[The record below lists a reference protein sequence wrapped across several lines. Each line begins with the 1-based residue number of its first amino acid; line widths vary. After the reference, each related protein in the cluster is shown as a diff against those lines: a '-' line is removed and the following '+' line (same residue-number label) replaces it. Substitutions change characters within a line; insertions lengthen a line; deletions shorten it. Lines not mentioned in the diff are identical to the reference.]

1 MGEDDAIKHTLQE
14 PLISHSEPSSSP
26 SQQHQQH
33 AHTFTFSNGITRSI
47 SRRDEGASCAPE
59 WIWGEVKRQLYIAGP
74 MICVNLLQYS
84 LVVVSNMFV
93 GHLGELELA
102 SASIASSFAGVTGN
116 SFLIGMASGLETLC
130 GQAYGAKQYHML
142 GIYLQRAIFVLYMV
156 SLPVAILWWNMGSIL
171 RVLGQDPLICELAGR
186 YAQWLIPVVF
196 ATATLQ
202 PLVKFLQTQSVV
214 LPMALFSVATLC
226 FHVPFCY
233 LLVYR
238 FGVGYRGA
246 AIASGVSN
254 WLNVLF
260 LALYVKYSARCKR
273 TWSSFSMEAFNDL
286 PAFFKLAIPST
297 VMICLE
303 YWSFEGLVI
312 LSGLLPNPQLETST
326 LSISLTTIAVLYMV
340 PFGISAAVSTRV
352 SNELGAGRPNAAKA
366 SVAIGVGM
374 GLAEGALMATGLYM
388 GRNLWGWAFTSEVE
402 VVDYVSRCVPFL
414 ATIAIMDS
422 VQGVLSGVARGCG
435 WQTLGAIANLAAYYL
450 VGLPTA
456 IVLAFVYDLKGL
468 GLWMGMILGIFTQ
481 TATLIGLTITT
492 KWQKQAE
499 DALGR
504 VYSSA
509 SATLPIESNKSQKD
523 ELPAMFEDDDN
534 NNNNGGHQNL
544 IS

>member
-14 PLISHSEPSSSP
+14 PLISHTEPSSSP
-26 SQQHQQH
+26 PQQHQH

-59 WIWGEVKRQLYIAGP
+59 WIWGEIKRQLCIAGP

-102 SASIASSFAGVTGN
+102 SASIASSFAAVTG
-116 SFLIGMASGLETLC
+116 SSLLIGMASGLETLC

-156 SLPVAILWWNMGSIL
+156 SLPVAFLWWNMGPVL
-171 RVLGQDPLICELAGR
+171 HFLGQDPLICEMAGR
-186 YAQWLIPVVF
+186 YARWLLPVVF

-226 FHVPFCY
+226 FHIPFCY
-233 LLVYR
+233 LLVYK

-254 WLNVLF
+254 WLNVLL

-273 TWSSFSMEAFNDL
+273 TWTSFSVEAFNDL

-303 YWSFEGLVI
+303 NWSFEGLVI

-326 LSISLTTIAVLYMV
+326 LSISLTTIALLYMV
-340 PFGISAAVSTRV
+340 PFGISASVSTRV

-374 GLAEGALMATGLYM
+374 GLAEGTLMATGLYM
-388 GRNLWGWAFTSEVE
+388 GRNLWGWAFTSEME
-402 VVDYVSRCVPFL
+402 VVDYVSRCMPFL
-414 ATIAIMDS
+414 ATITIMDS
-422 VQGVLSGVARGCG
+422 VQGVVSGVARGCG
-435 WQTLGAIANLAAYYL
+435 WQAFGAAANLAAYYL
-450 VGLPTA
+450 VGLPSA
-456 IVLAFVYDLKGL
+456 VVLAFWYDFKGL

-481 TATLIGLTITT
+481 TATLVGLTITT
-492 KWQKQAE
+492 NWQKQAE
-499 DALGR
+499 YALGR

-534 NNNNGGHQNL
+534 NNINNGHQNL

>member
-1 MGEDDAIKHTLQE
+1 
-14 PLISHSEPSSSP
+14 
-26 SQQHQQH
+26 
-33 AHTFTFSNGITRSI
+33 
-47 SRRDEGASCAPE
+47 
-59 WIWGEVKRQLYIAGP
+59 
-74 MICVNLLQYS
+74 
-84 LVVVSNMFV
+84 MFV

-102 SASIASSFAGVTGN
+102 SASIASSFASVTG
-116 SFLIGMASGLETLC
+116 SSLLIGMASGLETLC

-156 SLPVAILWWNMGSIL
+156 SLPVAFLWWNMGPVL
-171 RVLGQDPLICELAGR
+171 LFLGQDPLICEMAGR
-186 YAQWLIPVVF
+186 YARWLLPVVF

-226 FHVPFCY
+226 FHIPFCY
-233 LLVYR
+233 LLVYK

-254 WLNVLF
+254 WLNVLL

-273 TWSSFSMEAFNDL
+273 TWTSFSMEAFNDL

-303 YWSFEGLVI
+303 NWSFEGLVI

-326 LSISLTTIAVLYMV
+326 LSISFTTIALLYMV
-340 PFGISAAVSTRV
+340 PFGISASVSTRV

-366 SVAIGVGM
+366 SVAIGVSM
-374 GLAEGALMATGLYM
+374 GVAEGTLMATGLYM
-388 GRNLWGWAFTSEVE
+388 GRNLWGRAFTSEIE
-402 VVDYVSRCVPFL
+402 VVDYVSRCMPFL

-435 WQTLGAIANLAAYYL
+435 WQAFGAAANLAAYYL
-450 VGLPTA
+450 VGLPSA
-456 IVLAFVYDLKGL
+456 VVLAFGYDLKGL
-468 GLWMGMILGIFTQ
+468 GLWMGMILGVFTQ
-481 TATLIGLTITT
+481 TASLIGLTITT
-492 KWQKQAE
+492 NWQKQAE

-534 NNNNGGHQNL
+534 INNGHQNL

>member
-1 MGEDDAIKHTLQE
+1 
-14 PLISHSEPSSSP
+14 
-26 SQQHQQH
+26 
-33 AHTFTFSNGITRSI
+33 
-47 SRRDEGASCAPE
+47 
-59 WIWGEVKRQLYIAGP
+59 

-102 SASIASSFAGVTGN
+102 SASIASSFAAVTG
-116 SFLIGMASGLETLC
+116 SSLLIGMASGLETLC

-156 SLPVAILWWNMGSIL
+156 SLPVAFLWWNMGPVL
-171 RVLGQDPLICELAGR
+171 LFLGQDPLICEMAGR
-186 YAQWLIPVVF
+186 YARWLLPVVF

-226 FHVPFCY
+226 FHIPFCY
-233 LLVYR
+233 LLVYK

-254 WLNVLF
+254 WLNVLL

-273 TWSSFSMEAFNDL
+273 TWTSFSVEAFNDL

-326 LSISLTTIAVLYMV
+326 LSISLTTIALLYMV
-340 PFGISAAVSTRV
+340 PFGISASVSTRV

-374 GLAEGALMATGLYM
+374 GLAEGTLMATGLYM
-388 GRNLWGWAFTSEVE
+388 GRNLWGWAFTSEME
-402 VVDYVSRCVPFL
+402 VVDYVSRCMPFL
-414 ATIAIMDS
+414 ATITIMDS
-422 VQGVLSGVARGCG
+422 VQGVVSGVARGCG
-435 WQTLGAIANLAAYYL
+435 WQAFGAAANLAAYYL
-450 VGLPTA
+450 VGLPSA
-456 IVLAFVYDLKGL
+456 VVLAFWYDFKGL
-468 GLWMGMILGIFTQ
+468 GLWMGMILGVFTQ
-481 TATLIGLTITT
+481 TASLVGLTITT
-492 KWQKQAE
+492 NWQKQAE
-499 DALGR
+499 AALER

-534 NNNNGGHQNL
+534 NNINNGHQNL